1 MDSVQQGRINMGYY
15 RPLPRTLTIKQSEIN
30 GLGLFAVE
38 DIPEKTLLGVTHVF
52 NEDFENG
59 LIRTPLGGFF
69 NHSEEP
75 NIRLEDVK
83 YPDGTLWTKMMVTLQ
98 DIKKG
103 EEITGKYT
111 IYDPTK

>member
-1 MDSVQQGRINMGYY
+1 MEHY
-15 RPLPRTLTIKQSEIN
+15 RPLPNTLTIKKSEIN
-30 GLGLFAVE
+30 GLGLFTTE

-52 NEDFENG
+52 NDDFENG

-75 NIRLEDVK
+75 NIRLEDVT
-83 YPDGTLWTKMMVTLQ
+83 YVAGTPWTKMMVTLR
-98 DIKKG
+98 DIKAG

>member
-1 MDSVQQGRINMGYY
+1 MSYY
-15 RPLPRTLTIKQSEIN
+15 RPLPNSVTIKQSEIN

-38 DIPEKTLLGVTHVF
+38 DIPSKTLLGITHVYDKGF
-52 NEDFENG
+52 QDG

-75 NIRLEDVK
+75 NIELMNVK
-83 YPDGTLWTKMMVTLQ
+83 DIEGELWNKVMMTAR
-98 DIKKG
+98 DIKEG